1 MKKMKKVLFPFLLL
15 FALTLGTISVMA
27 ADELL
32 GTVVDGSLLTEELEA
47 EGIAY
52 PRVRGS
58 YLSSGSG
65 RITIAGTRQ
74 VNVTGNTSAYQKVD
88 KIKVTLHLQRLKSGS
103 WVHVTTLGPKT
114 NTNANYVS
122 NSQTYSVTGGYYYRV
137 YGAHTV
143 IENGSS
149 EAMTSCTD
157 GVWVS

>member
-1 MKKMKKVLFPFLLL
+1 MKKMKKILFPFLLL
-15 FALTLGTISVMA
+15 CSLALGTISVLA

-32 GTVVDGSLLTEELEA
+32 GTEVDGSLLTEELEA

-52 PRVRGS
+52 PRVRGT

-74 VNVTGNTSAYQKVD
+74 VTVAGSTSAYRTVD
-88 KIKVTLHLQRLKSGS
+88 EIKVTLYLQRLKNGN

-114 NTNANYVS
+114 KTNANYVS
-122 NSQTYSVTGGYYYRV
+122 NTKTYSVTGGYYYRV
-137 YGAHTV
+137 YGGHTV
-143 IENGSS
+143 IENGGS
-149 EAMTSCTD
+149 EAITSYTD